1 MSDRP
6 PQPNADR
13 PDAPAT
19 LIPATLIIDLD
30 GTLVDTVADL
40 ARALN
45 QLLATQDLPRLPEG
59 TVRKLVG
66 RGVGRLVEWGLEA
79 AGGRP
84 DGQQLPELVQAFK
97 DIYER
102 DPASHSRPYDGVI
115 ETLDRWRGEAHTLA
129 VCTNKPQSPSEAIL
143 RDLALTPYFAAVAGG
158 DRFAVRKPEAGHLTG
173 TIELAGGDPARCVMI
188 GDSITDLDAARAA
201 GIPIVLVD
209 YGYTATPAA
218 ELGADAVVSSFTQ
231 IPAVLPGLLD
241 RQA

>member
-6 PQPNADR
+6 SNATADR
-13 PDAPAT
+13 LDAPAT
-19 LIPATLIIDLD
+19 LVIDLD

-40 ARALN
+40 TRALN
-45 QLLATQDLPRLPEG
+45 QLLAAQDLVRLPEN

-84 DGQQLPELVQAFK
+84 DGRHLPELVQAFK
-97 DIYER
+97 DIYGR
-102 DPASHSRPYDGVI
+102 DPASRSRPYDGVI
-115 ETLDRWRGEAHTLA
+115 ETLDRWRAEGHTMA
-129 VCTNKPQSPSEAIL
+129 MCTNKPQAPSDLIL
-143 RDLALTPYFAAVAGG
+143 RDLALAPYFAAVAGG

-209 YGYTATPAA
+209 YGYTAQPAA
-218 ELGADAVVSSFTQ
+218 TLGADATVSSFTE
-231 IPAVLPGLLD
+231 IPALLPGLVD
-241 RQA
+241 GRGSKG

>member
-1 MSDRP
+1 MSDRSSP
-6 PQPNADR
+6 APADR
-13 PDAPAT
+13 LDAPAT
-19 LIPATLIIDLD
+19 LVIDLD

-45 QLLATQDLPRLPEG
+45 QLLATQDLGRLPES

-84 DGQQLPELVQAFK
+84 DGQQLPELIQAFK

-129 VCTNKPQSPSEAIL
+129 VCTNKPQAPSDLIL
-143 RDLALTPYFAAVAGG
+143 RDLALAPYFAAVAGG
-158 DRFAVRKPEAGHLTG
+158 DRFDVRKPEAGHLTG
-173 TIELAGGDPARCVMI
+173 TIELAGGDPGRAVMI

-209 YGYTATPAA
+209 YGYTAQPAA
-218 ELGADAVVSSFTQ
+218 DLGADAVVSSFTE
-231 IPAVLPGLLD
+231 IPALLPGLLD
-241 RQA
+241 AGARSG

>member
-6 PQPNADR
+6 SPAPAER
-13 PDAPAT
+13 LDAPAT
-19 LIPATLIIDLD
+19 LVIDLD

-45 QLLATQDLPRLPEG
+45 QLLATQDLGRLPEG

-97 DIYER
+97 DVYER

-115 ETLDRWRGEAHTLA
+115 ETLDRWRGEGHTMA
-129 VCTNKPQSPSEAIL
+129 VCTNKPQAPSDLIL
-143 RDLALTPYFAAVAGG
+143 RDLALAPFFQAVAGG

-173 TIELAGGDPARCVMI
+173 TIELAGGDPGRAVMI

-209 YGYTATPAA
+209 YGYTAQPAA
-218 ELGADAVVSSFTQ
+218 DLGADAVVSSFTE
-231 IPAVLPGLLD
+231 IPALLPGLLD
-241 RQA
+241 GGARSG